1 MTIDEVKAE
10 LEQRVIDHSESM
22 ERAEADGNSDYDY
35 YMGLVDAYEC
45 VVSMLNQLD
54 KESI

>member
-1 MTIDEVKAE
+1 MTIDEIRTE
-10 LEQRVIDHSESM
+10 LNQRLIDHAEAR

-35 YMGLVDAYEC
+35 YEGLIDAYEC
-45 VVSMLNQLD
+45 VVVMLDQLD